1 MKVLAFVEFR
11 PEDLQ
16 KVAEK
21 FRLIQAERKK
31 GSEKFPKLVF
41 PPHVFS
47 GEFKIVVIFEDPT
60 EEQLNNLMI
69 HYLPV
74 LTFNFVPLT
83 DYANFVEQYI
93 KVKK

>member
-11 PEDLQ
+11 PEDSQ

-21 FRLIQAERKK
+21 FRLIQEERQK

>member
-11 PEDLQ
+11 PEDSK

-21 FRLIQAERKK
+21 FRLIQAERQK

-69 HYLPV
+69 HYLPD

-83 DYANFVEQYI
+83 DYANFVEQYF
-93 KVKK
+93 KAKK